1 MNHLDIAAMVGV
13 KPSRHYGFSGL
24 VKLSRPCSCV
34 AKSNHQ
40 DMSKVVKLNSLDI
53 VAVAVESN
61 CPDFEALVARL
72 NRLDIVAPVAS

>member
-1 MNHLDIAAMVGV
+1 M
-13 KPSRHYGFSGL
+13 
-24 VKLSRPCSCV
+24 V

-61 CPDFEALVARL
+61 YPDFEALVARL
-72 NRLDIVAPVAS
+72 NRLDIAAPVAS